1 MTKRLEK
8 FKNYMKHRLIYLS
21 EDESILNSKNDI
33 EKDKCF
39 INTTNKSNIKLFT
52 EKNKLSIDDYI
63 DYGATSKIFKIKY
76 SIKKNRNYKN
86 FYFAMKVMSLNKI
99 EIEIM
104 KKSTINVIS
113 NNTPHF
119 VILYSN
125 YLCNEND
132 NTIFDDINFIDNSI
146 ESDTSRKDL
155 LINQLKGINSFLTD
169 KKYSLLIMELFDGN
183 LVSLLFNDLQRL
195 SDETKKWI
203 HSQIYISILSFHKL
217 IDTYIHNDVQYKNF
231 FYKKIECSDNEYFY
245 YKIFNIDIYIK
256 NIGYLIILGDY
267 GLSEKNFD
275 NEKSVLEDYR
285 YISYNY
291 EINSK
296 IEEYIS
302 SKKRKIEG
310 NIEENFFK
318 EIFIENKLKLFLQQE
333 DLPSNYKLLNEKVY
347 IIN

>member
-155 LINQLKGINSFLTD
+155 LINQLKGINSF
-169 KKYSLLIMELFDGN
+169 
-183 LVSLLFNDLQRL
+183 
-195 SDETKKWI
+195 
-203 HSQIYISILSFHKL
+203 
-217 IDTYIHNDVQYKNF
+217 
-231 FYKKIECSDNEYFY
+231 
-245 YKIFNIDIYIK
+245 
-256 NIGYLIILGDY
+256 
-267 GLSEKNFD
+267 
-275 NEKSVLEDYR
+275 
-285 YISYNY
+285 
-291 EINSK
+291 
-296 IEEYIS
+296 
-302 SKKRKIEG
+302 
-310 NIEENFFK
+310 
-318 EIFIENKLKLFLQQE
+318 
-333 DLPSNYKLLNEKVY
+333 
-347 IIN
+347 